1 MQRRTA
7 IATAAAIT
15 MSLTSGV
22 VAIGANTGLF
32 NFTANA
38 ASRPAPVTVVQ
49 GGAGNPAAVPAVQ
62 AKVHV
67 ERGESHENGA
77 QQKDHQDD

>member
-32 NFTANA
+32 SFTANA

-49 GGAGNPAAVPAVQ
+49 GGAGNPAAVQ